1 MIKSQEIVLTKFAA
15 PVTAQALSNLP
26 AFELVQ
32 AFPVFRVGNGAL
44 VLDGAIN
51 SMQADVLH
59 VAVLYALDTQS
70 LFGAEFD
77 ANKPSAP
84 VCIGQGGVG
93 SLTGV
98 EITSA
103 KLAKIGQPG
112 GNCAACPFNKFG
124 TKSAGNGKAC
134 KQTKT
139 LLVVAEGFSYLTRVQ
154 IPPGSLK
161 AFGRYV
167 SGFMVAGVKVSDHVT
182 MIRVGADNR
191 MSFSALRETTPEER
205 EIIALHHA
213 GFKSLM
219 GDATQ

>member
-1 MIKSQEIVLTKFAA
+1 MSKGQEVVVTKFAA
-15 PVTAQALSNLP
+15 PVAAQALSNLP

-44 VLDGAIN
+44 VLDGAI
-51 SMQADVLH
+51 SPMQADVLH
-59 VAVLYALDTQS
+59 IAVLYALDTQS
-70 LFGAEFD
+70 LFGAEYD

-93 SLTGV
+93 SLTGAK
-98 EITSA
+98 ITSA
-103 KLAKIGQPG
+103 ELAKIGTPG
-112 GNCAACPFNKFG
+112 GSCVVCPFNRYG

-167 SGFMVAGVKVSDHVT
+167 NAFAVAGVKVSDHVT
-182 MIRVGADNR
+182 AIRVGKDNR

-213 GFKSLM
+213 GFKSLI
-219 GDATQ
+219 GE